1 MAESADDALD
11 LVRDRSRHYN
21 AVVVDPAFE
30 DTLGDS
36 VCVQLF
42 ELRPEAAHVLCSESS
57 TVGLEPHDGWLR
69 KPFQPAELV
78 RAITAAIEARSVRR
92 RREADL
98 ARSTAT
104 VPLA

>member
-1 MAESADDALD
+1 
-11 LVRDRSRHYN
+11 
-21 AVVVDPAFE
+21 
-30 DTLGDS
+30 
-36 VCVQLF
+36 
-42 ELRPEAAHVLCSESS
+42 
-57 TVGLEPHDGWLR
+57 VGLEPHDGWLR